1 MQIDFIFA
9 IAVLI
14 LSVMLHEISHGY
26 AAYILGDST
35 AKYAGRLTL
44 NPLKHLDL
52 FGSIILP
59 TITYLAGGF
68 ILGWAKPVP
77 FNPFNLKN
85 QKWGPAIVAAA
96 GPLANILIVAV
107 FALIVRS
114 SGQLFFL
121 PVSIFKLSASICLLN
136 LQLAVFNLIPV
147 PPLDGSKL
155 LFAFLPYRWQKIQF
169 ILERYSFVFILL
181 FLFLIWQFVLPIV
194 MFLFKLITGLS
205 F

>member
-1 MQIDFIFA
+1 MDFIFA

-26 AAYILGDST
+26 VAYILGDST
-35 AKYAGRLTL
+35 AKYAGRLSL

-59 TITYLAGGF
+59 ALTYLTGGF

-85 QKWGPAIVAAA
+85 QKWGPAIVGIS
-96 GPLANILIVAV
+96 GPLANLLIVAI
-107 FALIVRS
+107 FGTFIRF
-114 SGQLFFL
+114 SGNFTFL
-121 PVSIFKLSASICLLN
+121 PGSIFQLAATITLLN
-136 LQLAVFNLIPV
+136 IMLAVFNLIPV

-169 ILERYSFVFILL
+169 ILERYSFIFVLL
-181 FLFLIWQFVLPIV
+181 FLFLIWQFILPIV
-194 MFLFKLITGLS
+194 IILFKLITGLS

>member
-107 FALIVRS
+107 FALIFRS
-114 SGQLFFL
+114 IGQLFFL

-136 LQLAVFNLIPV
+136 LWLAVFNLLPV